1 MKKIKIYTIP
11 DCHFCEAAKKFLK
24 ENKIK
29 FEEINVLGNKEKAK
43 EMIIKSKQ
51 KKVPVLDFG
60 YGKLIIRT
68 NENTKDLI
76 SKIRKK
82 LNGK

>member
-1 MKKIKIYTIP
+1 MYAHQVTF
-11 DCHFCEAAKKFLK
+11 DELYECK
-24 ENKIK
+24 ERERINLCSSG
-29 FEEINVLGNKEKAK
+29 NVLGNKEKAK

-68 NENTKDLI
+68 NEHTKDLI